1 MEDDDSPNNMTRS
14 EEELSVMTLEVKK
27 KPLNKKQKNRK
38 KNKKLKEKIFSKNLK
53 EITLPQK
60 NLKYYNDNDTFYKF
74 VGKSLFLFM
83 NSNDDPLLI
92 IGPDWPLV
100 ICLFSLV
107 LFFYIIIIIKFW
119 ARFDLSGKLV
129 NQISFWIFMISFLH
143 SSLINQGCPK
153 NTPGRR
159 KGLPRE
165 KYYFCDECQFYVEKK
180 VDFCHCDKCGICVEG
195 HDHHCAWIGKC
206 VGKNNSI
213 SFYIFAVAV
222 IFSSIY
228 ILMFFQK
235 IFR

>member
-53 EITLPQK
+53 
-60 NLKYYNDNDTFYKF
+60 YYNDNDTFYKF

-100 ICLFSLV
+100 VCLFSLV

-143 SSLINQGCPK
+143 SSLINQGYPK

-180 VDFCHCDKCGICVEG
+180 VDFCHCDKCGLCVEG

-235 IFR
+235 IFT

>member
-14 EEELSVMTLEVKK
+14 EEELSVMNLEVKK

-83 NSNDDPLLI
+83 NSNDDPLII

-100 ICLFSLV
+100 VCLFSLV

-143 SSLINQGCPK
+143 SSLINQGYPK

-159 KGLPRE
+159 K
-165 KYYFCDECQFYVEKK
+165 
-180 VDFCHCDKCGICVEG
+180 
-195 HDHHCAWIGKC
+195 
-206 VGKNNSI
+206 
-213 SFYIFAVAV
+213 
-222 IFSSIY
+222 
-228 ILMFFQK
+228 
-235 IFR
+235 